1 MEQGIAMDRLS
12 RRRLADSTAGA
23 AAGFAAGRVCRGAA
37 CLLLGLF
44 LFSLPAQG
52 HCASPRQLYFKA
64 EACYQ
69 DLKDAPAKQKY
80 RSYWKKCIDRF
91 ERVHEADPDGP
102 WAAAGLYMSGRLYA
116 RMYTHSYSE
125 KDVQAARAIYAQ
137 VIRDYPDSKYR
148 ERSRNALEQ
157 LPDVGAAA
165 RKAYFSAESDYQE
178 LKKHPEHQK
187 YRSYWKNCID
197 QFAAIYRRYPD
208 NPWAPAAM
216 FMSARLYEELH
227 SHSYNPSHRKKAA
240 GIYQRLIERYP
251 ESQYR
256 QKAKSRLKHTGDVIG
271 EVIAGAPEPSEPAS
285 SPADKT
291 GARQSDAPT
300 SKVTGLRYW
309 SNPDYTRVV
318 IDASRETR
326 FKNNLLKKDPSINKP
341 YPRLYVDLANARLG
355 EVEKKLPINDSLL
368 RMARAGQ
375 HSKDTVRVVVDIK
388 SFEEYDI
395 FSLNNPFR
403 IVIDVRGESGNK
415 PASSQ
420 PRGGDS
426 IIRPLGLGVNRI
438 VIDPGHGGK
447 DYGAPGYLRGVHEKQ
462 VALSLSKKLA
472 GRLRKELGCEVL
484 LTRKTDTYLTL
495 EERTAIAN
503 TEKADLF
510 ISVHANA
517 ARDHRAFGIET
528 YFLNLTADESAISV
542 AARENA
548 TSKKNISELDSILQD
563 LLSNAKINESSR
575 LATYVQNSLVD
586 YLKPRYSR
594 INDKGVKQAPF
605 YVLLGAQMPS
615 ILIEASFISNPRECR
630 RLTDPEYQ
638 SALSEAILK
647 GISRYIEDIQPKA
660 HFYQQPAADTDKG

>member
-1 MEQGIAMDRLS
+1 MARNIKIHHSWRPPLPDSIAGFVTR
-12 RRRLADSTAGA
+12 A
-23 AAGFAAGRVCRGAA
+23 AAW
-37 CLLLGLF
+37 LLLGLF
-44 LFSLPAQG
+44 LIGLPPQG
-52 HCASPRQLYFKA
+52 HCASPKQLYFKA

-69 DLKDAPAKQKY
+69 ELKTSPARQKY
-80 RSYWKKCIDRF
+80 RSHWKKCIDRF

-102 WAAAGLYMSGRLYA
+102 WAAAGLYMTGYLYGQ
-116 RMYTHSYSE
+116 MYAHSYSE

-148 ERSRNALEQ
+148 ERSRNALEK

-165 RKAYFSAESDYQE
+165 RKAYFSAESAYHE
-178 LKKHPEHQK
+178 LKKHQEHQK
-187 YRSYWKNCID
+187 YRSYWENCID
-197 QFAAIYRRYPD
+197 QFTAIYRKYPD

-216 FMSARLYEELH
+216 FMSGRLYEEFH
-227 SHSYNPSHRKKAA
+227 SHSYNPEHRKKAA
-240 GIYQRLIERYP
+240 EIYQRLIELYP
-251 ESQYR
+251 DSQYR
-256 QKAKSRLKHTGDVIG
+256 EKAKSRLKHTGDVIG
-271 EVIAGAPEPSEPAS
+271 EVIAGSSESAGQAS
-285 SPADKT
+285 SPEDKD
-291 GARQSDAPT
+291 GAGESDGKVA
-300 SKVTGLRYW
+300 KVTGLRYW

-355 EVEKKLPINDSLL
+355 DVEKKLPINDSLL

-375 HSKDTVRVVVDIK
+375 HSRDTVRVVVDIK

-395 FSLNNPFR
+395 FSLKNPYR

-415 PASSQ
+415 LKVPQ
-420 PRGGDS
+420 PKGGDS
-426 IIRPLGLGVNRI
+426 IIKPFCLGVNRI

-472 GRLRKELGCEVL
+472 ERLRKNLGCEVL

-528 YFLNLTADESAISV
+528 YFLNLTTDESAISV

-548 TSKKNISELDSILQD
+548 TSRKNISELDSILQD

-575 LATYVQNSLVD
+575 LATYVQNSMID

-594 INDKGVKQAPF
+594 INNKGVKQAPF

-615 ILIEASFISNPRECR
+615 ILVETSFISNPRECR

-638 SALSEAILK
+638 SDVCEAIVH
-647 GISRYIEDIQPKA
+647 GVSRYVEEIQPKA
-660 HFYQQPAADTDKG
+660 HFYQQPAADADKG